1 MRTDARRATPA
12 DSDLDPGFFDADAQQ
27 SVAWLAWSD
36 PAAIDARIERLFTE
50 TLPGLEAVRGTEGR
64 PSLDDRFSVAAFD
77 WITAQIEFAVR
88 GEDGQYAP
96 ENDHL
101 ADQFITYIGEWMV
114 RRVEGVWFNS
124 PGNGAPIFDQYGPAV
139 GYRWSPESTND
150 LVALLF
156 MMAVNSDDSPYA
168 YFVAV
173 LDGLRNGYDRNL
185 RIGFDDHRGID
196 RCQDANRLDPRVLLC
211 DIVIAPGA
219 AGEEATEIVQT
230 AAMFGLERNQPL
242 RRFEAGAQ
250 FVQLAP
256 GERGGGG
263 DLLA

>member
-168 YFVAV
+168 YFV
-173 LDGLRNGYDRNL
+173 D
-185 RIGFDDHRGID
+185 
-196 RCQDANRLDPRVLLC
+196 LLC
-211 DIVIAPGA
+211 
-219 AGEEATEIVQT
+219 ER
-230 AAMFGLERNQPL
+230 GLVFAEERNRPDL
-242 RRFEAGAQ
+242 KAEI
-250 FVQLAP
+250 LA
-256 GERGGGG
+256 
-263 DLLA
+263 